1 MVYAMTVIGFL
12 LRLVGANQSFWL
24 DEGASIEIALT
35 PLVSFVEKM
44 ATDFHPPLFY
54 LLLKLWLPFAGKSEL
69 LIRLP
74 FILLATASIP
84 ALYFL
89 IKETTQ
95 VKNQL
100 AQRVGLILL
109 AISPFHIYYS
119 QELRMYSL
127 STLLTV
133 LSWLYLIR
141 YQKRSGGRNI
151 FLFGLFGVLNLYTF
165 YGAFFNLVAQ
175 AIYIVCRKNKV
186 LILLSALA
194 VTVFMFLPWIPI
206 LREQLAAGG
215 YLKTALP
222 GWQSLS
228 GTLTLKSLL
237 LIPLKLIFGRV
248 SFSPK
253 MIYFAMAGFTS
264 LIYLMIAVIGSQ
276 DKKSR
281 PFTLWL
287 FVPLIIASVI
297 SFKTPVLGYWRFLF
311 ILPALISLVSIG
323 FSRLSLPIR
332 GVVFWTT
339 VVITLIPTVIYWTVS
354 SNQREDWRGLSKF
367 TDQQNSLVIVNFP
380 YTFAPLKFYSSN
392 SSYFFTQQ
400 SLGQAKSDLIPELS
414 VSAKGKT
421 KIYLLDYLSDLTDP
435 QRSVRRMMEN
445 SGYITVTTKSFNNLG
460 TVTEFSHPGL

>member
-1 MVYAMTVIGFL
+1 MTIVGFF
-12 LRLVGANQSFWL
+12 LRLVGSNQSFWL
-24 DEGASIEIALT
+24 DEGASIEIAST
-35 PLVSFVEKM
+35 PLSDFFTKM

-84 ALYFL
+84 ALFFL

-95 VKNQL
+95 EKNQL
-100 AQRVGLILL
+100 AQRAGLILL

-127 STLLTV
+127 NTLLTI

-141 YQKRSGGRNI
+141 YQKHSGSKNI
-151 FLFGLFGVLNLYTF
+151 FLFSLFGVLNLYTF
-165 YGAFFNLVAQ
+165 YGAFFNLAAQ
-175 AIYIVCRKNKV
+175 AIFVVYKKQKA
-186 LILLSALA
+186 LILLSALS
-194 VTVFMFLPWIPI
+194 VTVFMFLPWLPV
-206 LREQLAAGG
+206 LRDQLAAGG
-215 YLKTALP
+215 YLKSVLP

-228 GTLTLKSLL
+228 GALTLKSLL
-237 LIPLKLIFGRV
+237 LIPLKLIFGRI

-253 MIYFAMAGFTS
+253 IIYFAMAAFTS
-264 LIYLMIAVIGSQ
+264 LIYLVIAVFGSL

-281 PFTLWL
+281 PFAIWL

-297 SFKTPVLGYWRFLF
+297 SLKTPILGYWRFLF

-323 FSRLSLPIR
+323 FSKLSSSIR
-332 GVVFWTT
+332 GVLFWTI
-339 VVITLIPTVIYWTVS
+339 VVVTLIPTFIYWTVS

-367 TDQQNSLVIVNFP
+367 TDQQNSLIVVNFP
-380 YTFAPLKFYSSN
+380 FAFAPLKFYSPN
-392 SSYFFTQQ
+392 SSYFFSQQ
-400 SLGQAKSDLIPELS
+400 SLGQTDPDLLS
-414 VSAKGKT
+414 NLSMSASGKT
-421 KIYLLDYLSDLTDP
+421 RIYLLDYLSDLTDP

-445 SGYITVTTKSFNNLG
+445 AGYTVVTTKSFNNLG
-460 TVTEFSHPGL
+460 TVLEFSHPGL